1 MEWTVFAILTVTE
14 CFYFI
19 FHVRKISRKY
29 QESVKRL
36 SDDYQA
42 SLKIIRGQMVE
53 SIDDAF
59 EKLPTGIKS
68 YYTEQWHCNERMN
81 RTHKGFRCQK
91 CDYEI
96 VYLNSN

>member
-42 SLKIIRGQMVE
+42 SIKLIRKQSFE
-53 SIDDAF
+53 SIDDVF
-59 EKLPTGIKS
+59 EKLPSGIKL
-68 YYTEQWHCNERMN
+68 YYTDEWHCKERMLK
-81 RTHKGFRCQK
+81 THKGRRCQK